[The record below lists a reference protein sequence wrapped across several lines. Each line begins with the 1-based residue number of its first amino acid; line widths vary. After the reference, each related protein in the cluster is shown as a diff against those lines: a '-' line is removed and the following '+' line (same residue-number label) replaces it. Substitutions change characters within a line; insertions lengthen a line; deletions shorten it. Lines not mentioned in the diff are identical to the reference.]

1 MTSSPHA
8 TVLPPRFRRNLIS
21 VYLSFAITAAVVVVM
36 TPVLVHGLGKDGF
49 ALWVVLTSL
58 APYATLLDF
67 GLGSATVKYVAEYHR
82 RDPDLMSRTVS
93 TSFWTLTI
101 IGLAL
106 LVVGVP
112 FSFAFPT
119 LFDIGS
125 ANAST
130 ATLAMLIFTVSAAAS
145 LPASTF
151 AATLMGLQRYDIT
164 NFSFVAVLAAQG
176 IAWTIILAMGGGII
190 ELAVATV
197 TLDAAGHVARFVA
210 VRRILKTTGVRRAL
224 FDRRVA
230 GRLMRLSGWIAVG
243 EATTV
248 VIHRIDPIVVAS
260 VAGVPAAGVYSV
272 GQRVAVGAEGVI
284 RPTLTGFF
292 PHASRLSGND
302 DLVHLRSAMLAG
314 TRLTLAV
321 AGPVCLTVLIL
332 AAPAIHA
339 WVGSGYESAGPVTA
353 FLVLGMAIAA
363 ITRTGFLMLQGAG
376 RQRATAKIS
385 AFEAAL
391 NLALSI
397 TFGLTFGLIGV
408 AAATCVATAV
418 TRFCIITPYI
428 CREFGV
434 RVTRF
439 LSDVARAHLPPSAAT
454 LAVGWLI
461 RRNDVESARALAAA
475 AIALLATYLLTFA
488 ATGVRGHERKRLLA
502 AGRGQAAKALSRIV

>member
-1 MTSSPHA
+1 VPAHVEVASAASMTSSPHA

-176 IAWTIILAMGGGII
+176 IAWTIILAMGGGIV

-210 VRRILKTTGVRRAL
+210 VRRILETTGVRRAL

-302 DLVHLRSAMLAG
+302 DRRYEIDTRGGRPRMPDGSNSRCASDTCVGRKRIRKRRTGNGIPRAGNGDRRHHTDGLPNASRGGAPARDSEDLGIRSGTQSRPQHHLWIDLRLDRRRSSDLRRDSSYAFLHHH
-314 TRLTLAV
+314 
-321 AGPVCLTVLIL
+321 PVCL
-332 AAPAIHA
+332 
-339 WVGSGYESAGPVTA
+339 S
-353 FLVLGMAIAA
+353 
-363 ITRTGFLMLQGAG
+363 
-376 RQRATAKIS
+376 
-385 AFEAAL
+385 
-391 NLALSI
+391 
-397 TFGLTFGLIGV
+397 
-408 AAATCVATAV
+408 
-418 TRFCIITPYI
+418 
-428 CREFGV
+428 
-434 RVTRF
+434 
-439 LSDVARAHLPPSAAT
+439 
-454 LAVGWLI
+454 
-461 RRNDVESARALAAA
+461 
-475 AIALLATYLLTFA
+475 
-488 ATGVRGHERKRLLA
+488 
-502 AGRGQAAKALSRIV
+502 